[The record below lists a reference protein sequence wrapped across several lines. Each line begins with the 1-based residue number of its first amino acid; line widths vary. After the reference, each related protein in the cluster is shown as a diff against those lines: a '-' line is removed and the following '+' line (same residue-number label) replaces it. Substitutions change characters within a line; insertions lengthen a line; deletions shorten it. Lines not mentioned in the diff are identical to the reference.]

1 MNRFRSALN
10 SSDPWVRSC
19 YRNVNDMQPAKAN
32 CDIFNTFPE
41 CFVMP

>member
-19 YRNVNDMQPAKAN
+19 YRNVNDIWLAKPY

-41 CFVMP
+41 